1 MFTPI
6 DIIVYVKQ
14 PLHRQFQ
21 AHWYM

>member
-6 DIIVYVKQ
+6 NIIVYVKQ